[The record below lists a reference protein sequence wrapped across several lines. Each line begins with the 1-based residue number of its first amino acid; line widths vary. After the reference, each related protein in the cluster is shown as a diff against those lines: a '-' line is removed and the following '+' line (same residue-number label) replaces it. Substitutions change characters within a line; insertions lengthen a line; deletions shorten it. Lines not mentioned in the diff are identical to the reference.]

1 MSGYQYPLFPE
12 ELQNKVCA
20 HCKVKKPL
28 SGYHVSRATKDG
40 LVYICKECAIE
51 EAGKWAAEN
60 VERANETKRRWA
72 AENPEKARE
81 ASRKYYRNN
90 IESRLEYFRELY
102 KNNREV
108 MLARGKLWRQ
118 ANPDIVRA
126 QGERRR
132 AREANVFS
140 GPKPTIEELLAM
152 QNGKCAYCRTT
163 SPEQWHMD
171 HVIPISKGGPD
182 TADNVVAACA
192 SCNTSK
198 QNQDV
203 DKWMRIKGY
212 LN

>member
-1 MSGYQYPLFPE
+1 MSEYQYPLFPE

-20 HCKVKKPL
+20 HCKVAKTTDGFHK
-28 SGYHVSRATKDG
+28 SRATKDG
-40 LVYICKECAIE
+40 FVRLCKECAIE
-51 EAGKWAAEN
+51 EAGKWAADN

-108 MLARGKLWRQ
+108 MLARGKLHGDK

-132 AREANVFS
+132 AS
-140 GPKPTIEELLAM
+140 M
-152 QNGKCAYCRTT
+152 
-163 SPEQWHMD
+163 
-171 HVIPISKGGPD
+171 
-182 TADNVVAACA
+182 
-192 SCNTSK
+192 K
-198 QNQDV
+198 Q
-203 DKWMRIKGY
+203 MCS
-212 LN
+212 